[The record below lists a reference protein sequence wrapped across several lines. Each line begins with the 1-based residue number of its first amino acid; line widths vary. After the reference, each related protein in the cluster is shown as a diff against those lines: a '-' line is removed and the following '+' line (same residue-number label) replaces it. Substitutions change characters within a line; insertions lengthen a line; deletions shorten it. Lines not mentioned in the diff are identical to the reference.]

1 LKTIQRREE
10 KSFRADPTISR
21 KEKEQSDSERV
32 KRLKESGRPKG
43 FGESEGGNEEV
54 R

>member
-1 LKTIQRREE
+1 MKTIQRREE
-10 KSFRADPTISR
+10 KSFRADLTISR

-32 KRLKESGRPKG
+32 KRLKECGRLRG
-43 FGESEGGNEEV
+43 FGEPNRRKHEI